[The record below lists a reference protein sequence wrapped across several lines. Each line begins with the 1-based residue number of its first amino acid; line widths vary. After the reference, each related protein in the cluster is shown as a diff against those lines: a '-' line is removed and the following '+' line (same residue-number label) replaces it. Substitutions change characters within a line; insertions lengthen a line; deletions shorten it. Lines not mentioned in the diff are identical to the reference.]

1 VASLLTGTRG
11 GGDEGMR
18 GGRAQED
25 AAAARVGGDAARE
38 TTYSREQVDL
48 TSRNEIRV
56 GSENGDETS

>member
-38 TTYSREQVDL
+38 TT
-48 TSRNEIRV
+48 
-56 GSENGDETS
+56 